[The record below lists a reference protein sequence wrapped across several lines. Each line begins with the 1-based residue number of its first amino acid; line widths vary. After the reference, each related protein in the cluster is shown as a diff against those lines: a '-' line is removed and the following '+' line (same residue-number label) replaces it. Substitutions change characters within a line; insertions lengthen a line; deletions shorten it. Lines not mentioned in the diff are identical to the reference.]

1 MMTTTSSSTA
11 CKDRLQSYL
20 RDHGVCFTLR
30 HHPVAYTAQQVASVE
45 HISGDQLAKPVVV
58 QADGRLAML
67 VLPASYLVQL
77 TRVGPALGAEEV
89 HLVHE
94 ADLAALFA
102 DCEVGALP
110 PFGNLYDIDV
120 YVDQTLT
127 KDEFIEFRAGSHTDT
142 LRIAYA
148 DFARLVRPTVV
159 DVAQHR

>member
-1 MMTTTSSSTA
+1 MTTTVTSAA

-30 HHPVAYTAQQVASVE
+30 HHPIAYSATQVASVE
-45 HISGDQLAKPVVV
+45 HISSDQLAKPVVV
-58 QADGRLAML
+58 QADERLAML

-77 TRVGPALGAEEV
+77 SKVGPALGAQEV

-94 ADLAALFA
+94 ADLAALFT
-102 DCEVGALP
+102 DCELGALP

-120 YVDQTLT
+120 YVDRTLAE
-127 KDEFIEFRAGSHTDT
+127 DEFIEFRAGSHTDT
-142 LRIAYA
+142 LRIKYQ

-159 DVAQHR
+159 DVARHR